1 MGIMIGKAVKLAEGF
16 LDTHSKK
23 VVMNKDFLKETA
35 REAGCPE
42 ATVRHIE
49 TITLARELW
58 QLFPSGEQSPFFSLL
73 LKKCYTHCIPLL
85 PPDKLQIVLITEEG
99 QIRE

>member
-42 ATVRHIE
+42 AAVRQIE

-58 QLFPSGEQSPFFSLL
+58 QLFPSGEQSSFFSLL
-73 LKKCYTHCIPLL
+73 LKKCYAHCIPLL
-85 PPDKLQIVLITEEG
+85 PADKLQIVLITEEG
-99 QIRE
+99 QIWE